1 MLIQVEK
8 HGLVMKID
16 VSDLLDQAHKLLV
29 IPGERR
35 VLDHDVDGIIVLVV
49 SGVEISNFRPQE
61 ESLADSH

>member
-1 MLIQVEK
+1 ME
-8 HGLVMKID
+8 ID
-16 VSDLLDQAHKLLV
+16 VSDLLDQAHELLV
-29 IPGERR
+29 VPGEWR